1 MKIKRRGNRQGPS
14 HRITISFT
22 EETYAELRKQS
33 DKLDYSLAEIARRVV
48 DRGVVAD
55 VVSVTKMEEYV
66 QLSEKLRRSDE
77 KRIEGLQEHLDLKDQ
92 LIAQMQRG
100 LEEYTEI
107 ITEQA
112 RDIQFYEQARVKDV

>member
-77 KRIEGLQEHLDLKDQ
+77 KRIKGLQEHLDLKDQ